1 MIGVI
6 LALVG
11 SFAIQN
17 PAYDYNNALALTHR
31 GSITTACFDETNG
44 RLIDVNFD
52 LTFTS
57 QLNYDNS
64 DDYNVYFTKVE
75 CDLSFNFNGTS
86 INTYH
91 SEYDFST
98 PSIQNPYNHLI
109 LNPTFSG
116 SDSSCTLIGTINS
129 TTFFTLEFEN
139 TIIDE
144 DYWFTTNEYDWF
156 LSYYINDAQSLIKN
170 GNVYGTAY
178 NDGYRDG
185 KRDGYDEGKAD
196 GHQEG
201 WLEGFNYAA
210 NQDETALTIFEGI
223 ITIALVP
230 INFFLAIFNFE
241 IFGINLSGFVSAL
254 LTVSIII
261 IVVRFLTGKK
271 QGSND

>member
-6 LALVG
+6 LALISSVV
-11 SFAIQN
+11 IQN
-17 PAYDYNNALALTHR
+17 PAYDYNNALGLTHS
-31 GSITTACFDETNG
+31 GSITTACFDTSGG
-44 RLIDVNFD
+44 RLINATFD
-52 LTFTS
+52 LTFNS

-75 CDLSFNFNGTS
+75 CNLSFTEDDEVLYS
-86 INTYH
+86 YTA
-91 SEYDFST
+91 SYDFDEPYLQT
-98 PSIQNPYNHLI
+98 PYNHLI
-109 LNPTFSG
+109 LTPQFSG
-116 SDSSCTLIGTINS
+116 ADSSCTLTGTINS
-129 TTFFTLEFEN
+129 DTLFELEFDNLFISQYFLFN
-139 TIIDE
+139 TDS
-144 DYWFTTNEYDWF
+144 YDWF
-156 LSYYINDAQSLIKN
+156 LSYYINSAQSLIKN

-178 NDGYRDG
+178 YDGFRDG
-185 KRDGYDEGKAD
+185 KQQGYDEGKAD

-201 WLEGFNYAA
+201 WLEGFNYAD

-271 QGSND
+271 QGSDD